1 MKKYINL
8 YLMIAL
14 IACCSACGSEDEVP
28 PRIENIESDFQLPRP
43 TTLTPEDR
51 EVIRILQTEYEKAMA
66 EAEKTEDSSTESN
79 VQP

>member
-28 PRIENIESDFQLPRP
+28 PRIEDTESDFQLPLP

-51 EVIRILQTEYEKAMA
+51 EVVRTLQAEYEKAMA
-66 EAEKTEDSSTESN
+66 EAEKTEDSSTEGN

>member
-51 EVIRILQTEYEKAMA
+51 EVIRILQAEYEKAMA

>member
-28 PRIENIESDFQLPRP
+28 PRIEDIESDFQLPLP
-43 TTLTPEDR
+43 TTLTTEDR
-51 EVIRILQTEYEKAMA
+51 EVVRTLQAEYEKAMA
-66 EAEKTEDSSTESN
+66 EAEKTEEPSTEGN